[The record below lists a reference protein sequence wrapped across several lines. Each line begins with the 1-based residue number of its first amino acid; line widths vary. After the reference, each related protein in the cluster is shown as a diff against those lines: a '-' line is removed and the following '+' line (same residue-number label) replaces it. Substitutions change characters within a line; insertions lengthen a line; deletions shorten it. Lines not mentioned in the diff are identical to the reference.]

1 MGMGQSVHSNEVSA
15 QGSKLKQ
22 MRVWQEKGRLV
33 KLLNWSN
40 GPSGIYEALYKVSR
54 RSSSGQEEYVR
65 GRVGMN

>member
-1 MGMGQSVHSNEVSA
+1 MGQSVHSNEVSA

-22 MRVWQEKGRLV
+22 MREEGRLV

-54 RSSSGQEEYVR
+54 RSSSGQEGYVR
-65 GRVGMN
+65 RRGGMN